1 MVLSLIAVL
10 FFYVTKS
17 VAEGFY
23 FHAKA
28 KSKTPYE
35 KYQHWVLTAIR
46 VPIWVL
52 YYMATYNELSTLGLI
67 LIFPF
72 IHDGLY
78 YYTRNK
84 LNPFVYTEGFLDN
97 PNPKSSNAIMDFTLL
112 QRSLFGLAGLLLIIL
127 GFVL

>member
-1 MVLSLIAVL
+1 MITLAIITVL

-28 KSKTPYE
+28 KSKTSYE

-46 VPIWVL
+46 IPVWILFWMYTNWIL
-52 YYMATYNELSTLGLI
+52 TLGMI

-72 IHDGLY
+72 LHDGIY

-84 LNPFVYTEGFLDN
+84 LNPFVYTEGFWDD
-97 PNPKSSNAIMDFTLL
+97 PNPKSSNAVMDFTLL
-112 QRSLFGLAGLLLIIL
+112 QRTLLAAVGIIVILIGL
-127 GFVL
+127 